1 MKISRKNPNLNTL
14 STKNKK
20 IVKDLSP
27 GEIEKNGS
35 YAALNISESNFKYTK
50 IASED
55 MHGTDKKDFEDIQSI
70 NKNKFHKRFRKCL
83 KPPKL

>member
-1 MKISRKNPNLNTL
+1 MKDR
-14 STKNKK
+14 
-20 IVKDLSP
+20 SP

-35 YAALNISESNFKYTK
+35 NAASNMSKNNFKNTK
-50 IASED
+50 IALED
-55 MHGTDKKDFEDIQSI
+55 MHGTDKKDLEDIQSI